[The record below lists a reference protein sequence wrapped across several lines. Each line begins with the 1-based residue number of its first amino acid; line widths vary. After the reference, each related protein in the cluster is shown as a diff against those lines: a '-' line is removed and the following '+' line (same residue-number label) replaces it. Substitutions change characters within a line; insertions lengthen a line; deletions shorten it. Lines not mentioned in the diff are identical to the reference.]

1 MGSFVVLM
9 NDDSSAAESQLK
21 ALHEKLGLKKL
32 VLAVG
37 SEQGPPKYKIAKD
50 AEVTVMLYTKK
61 KVVKN
66 FAYGK
71 GKLDDKGVEEIVASV
86 KDILPAKK

>member
-9 NDDSSAAESQLK
+9 NGDSSAAESQLK

-32 VLAVG
+32 ILTVS

-50 AEVTVMLYTKK
+50 AEVTVLLYTKR

-71 GKLDDKGVEEIVASV
+71 DQLNEKGVDEIVSSV
-86 KDILPAKK
+86 KDILPKK

>member
-9 NDDSSAAESQLK
+9 SGDSSAAESQLK
-21 ALHEKLGLKKL
+21 ELNEKLGLKKL
-32 VLAVG
+32 VLTVG

-50 AEVTVMLYTKK
+50 ADVTVLLYTKR

-66 FAYGK
+66 FAYEK
-71 GKLDDKGVEEIVASV
+71 GKLDDKGIETIVSSV